1 MKILVF
7 KDIKNNRWTIW
18 NESRTKHLGYAKKI
32 TLKNAELVVV
42 ESKRKQVL
50 KTKKRF
56 PHAWIVGEKT
66 GLKKGLKNQVVY
78 NPFKMKQFQ
87 SNNKPVKYSK
97 LLLLDQFGK
106 VWR

>member
-1 MKILVF
+1 MRILVF
-7 KDIKNNRWTIW
+7 KDIKNKRWTIW
-18 NESRTKHLGYAKKI
+18 NESRTKHLGYVKKI
-32 TLKNAELVVV
+32 SLKNAKLVVV

-66 GLKKGLKNQVVY
+66 ILKKGLKNQVVY